1 MTTGGAMW
9 WLTLGLGLV
18 VALIAVILLQIF
30 YRLVR
35 RIEAGSEAIWETGK
49 KVARNTATT
58 WMLHQTTVRLDGLTE
73 EALRHD
79 AFLDE
84 ALGAAGGNGE
94 APAPASTADEA
105 QDASIAGEA
114 PAAPGAGE
122 AQTESTATT
131 GEAQDSTTM
140 GTMGES

>member
-94 APAPASTADEA
+94 APSPASTTADEA
-105 QDASIAGEA
+105 QDASMAGQS
-114 PAAPGAGE
+114 PAAPAAGE
-122 AQTESTATT
+122 AQGSTTT
-131 GEAQDSTTM
+131 GES
-140 GTMGES
+140 